1 MPSFLIRN
9 STLST
14 PSLPSIANRT
24 YLPPSSSSNESSW
37 RASGHARSVAWVI
50 CAMASSR
57 FFTGAVHAVAN
68 CDGAP
73 PMDDV
78 VTQLYVAGH
87 LRRRFPVG
95 SRPVGSPVSSP
106 TMLASAG
113 RAASIAASAPT
124 ETVLLFITFRSS
136 PSSWREEEEEDA
148 QHRGGGWMAARRL
161 EVPGAVLLPARF
173 KYPRCRTTSGASSWA
188 GPRSIGLGYVR

>member
-1 MPSFLIRN
+1 M
-9 STLST
+9 
-14 PSLPSIANRT
+14 
-24 YLPPSSSSNESSW
+24 
-37 RASGHARSVAWVI
+37 
-50 CAMASSR
+50 
-57 FFTGAVHAVAN
+57 
-68 CDGAP
+68 GAP

-124 ETVLLFITFRSS
+124 ETALLFITFRSS
-136 PSSWREEEEEDA
+136 PSSWREEEEDGDA

-161 EVPGAVLLPARF
+161 EVPGAVLLPTRTGARARAELSIAAIATVCLSLCVRY

-188 GPRSIGLGYVR
+188 GPLEGLGYVLSGSF